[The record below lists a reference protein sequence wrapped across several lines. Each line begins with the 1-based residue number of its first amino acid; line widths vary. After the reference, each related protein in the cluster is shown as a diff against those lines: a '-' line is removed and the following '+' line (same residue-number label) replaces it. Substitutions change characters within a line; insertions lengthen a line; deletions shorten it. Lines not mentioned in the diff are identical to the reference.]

1 MANALVIAAVTAV
14 LKDLLNNGL
23 IDAQLSNDV
32 TVTALPPDRIPVNQN
47 GQNTT
52 QLNLFLYQ
60 ITANPAWRNEGLPS
74 YNARGDRVCNT
85 PLALDLHYLL
95 TAYGSQELEAEI
107 LLGYAMLLLHENAI
121 LNRLAIQRTFS
132 TSSVVTG
139 NILPSSFHSLSAAN
153 LADQVEQIKIVPKY
167 LDMEEMSHIWSAL
180 QANYRTSTAYHI
192 SVVLIEGQQ
201 STRSA
206 LPVQTSNIYVTPFQP
221 PVIEEV
227 LPQVITAGNTITIRG
242 TNLRRNPTQASFS
255 NSSVDAVDLPVGTN
269 TFSEREIRLPLPSGL
284 LAGVNTIQII
294 HPLDLGTP
302 QEPHRGFES
311 NLAAFILRPEILNDG
326 GTPPTYQI
334 QYLPDQAAFDAII
347 PPDEANRLTRTITPP
362 AIRLQLN
369 LAIAGT
375 QRTSLL
381 LNQVNP
387 GIEPTI
393 AYNFPDAA
401 LLLPAG
407 QTPTNTPKSAQ
418 RSQTLVFAVADVVN
432 SNYLVRVRVDG
443 AESPLALS
451 INPPHPQITI

>member
-1 MANALVIAAVTAV
+1 MANALAIAAVTAV

-23 IDAQLSNDV
+23 IDAQLDNDV

-60 ITANPAWRNEGLPS
+60 VTANPAWRNEGLPT

-95 TAYGSQELEAEI
+95 TAYGSQEFEAEI
-107 LLGYAMLLLHENAI
+107 LLGYAMQLLHENAI

-132 TSSVVTG
+132 TEAVVTG
-139 NILPSSFHSLSAAN
+139 SILPRSFQSLAAAN
-153 LADQVEQIKIVPKY
+153 LADQVEQIKIAPKY

-180 QANYRTSTAYHI
+180 QANYRTSTAYHV

-201 STRSA
+201 PTRSA

-227 LPQVITAGNTITIRG
+227 TPQVSATGNTLTIRG
-242 TNLRRNPTQASFS
+242 TNLRRNLTQASF
-255 NSSVDAVDLPVGTN
+255 NNPAVADIDLPVGTN
-269 TFSEREIRLPLPSGL
+269 TFTDREIRLPLPSGL

-311 NLAAFILRPEILNDG
+311 NLAAFILRPEIVNDG
-326 GTPPTYQI
+326 NTPPTYQI
-334 QYLPDQAAFDAII
+334 QYLPDQAAFDAAI
-347 PPDEANRLTRTITPP
+347 PPDVASRLTRTITPP
-362 AIRLQLN
+362 AMRLQIN
-369 LAIAGT
+369 LEIADT
-375 QRTSLL
+375 QRTLLL
-381 LNQVNP
+381 LNQTNP
-387 GIEPTI
+387 GVEPAI

-401 LLLPAG
+401 LLLPEG
-407 QTPTNTPKSAQ
+407 QTPANTPKAAQ
-418 RSQTLVFAVADVVN
+418 RSPTLVFAVPN
-432 SNYLVRVRVDG
+432 ILSSSYLVRVRVDG
-443 AESPLALS
+443 AESPLALATD
-451 INPPHPQITI
+451 PPHPQITI